1 MKQHENKTIVFFGD
15 SITDSAKSFNANH
28 PFGAGYVNM
37 LKTEIEVY
45 YPELNIKIYN
55 EGIGGNETGHLLD
68 RFDDA
73 ITSKKPD
80 LIFLFI
86 GINDVWHP
94 YENGSLP
101 VNSEILDRIT
111 ILREKIANVG
121 SKVVF
126 LTPFL
131 FPTEPFL
138 EFFTKLKPYYDSFY
152 AEYKNYLDE
161 NNLEYIDIPEIM
173 KPYSVIANDKLTK
186 DSVHPEIIGH
196 GIIAQA
202 VLNYL
207 QNN

>member
-1 MKQHENKTIVFFGD
+1 MEQHANKTIVFFGD
-15 SITDSAKSFNANH
+15 SITDSSKLYNSNH

-45 YPELNIKIYN
+45 YPKLNIKIYN
-55 EGIGGNETGHLLD
+55 EGISGNETGHLLE
-68 RFDDA
+68 RFDEA

-94 YENGSLP
+94 YDNNSLP
-101 VNSEILDRIT
+101 INKEILDRIT
-111 ILREKIANVG
+111 ELREKIKKLG

-138 EFFTKLKPYYDSFY
+138 DFFTKLKPYYDSFY
-152 AEYKNYLDE
+152 SEYKTYLNE
-161 NNLEYIDIPEIM
+161 NNLEYIDLQEIM

-207 QNN
+207 INN

>member
-55 EGIGGNETGHLLD
+55 EGVGGNETGHLLD
-68 RFDDA
+68 RFEEA

-101 VNSEILDRIT
+101 VNKEILDRIT
-111 ILREKIANVG
+111 ILRNKIKKVG

-138 EFFTKLKPYYDSFY
+138 DFFTKLKPYYDSFY
-152 AEYKNYLDE
+152 AEYKAYLIE

-207 QNN
+207 RNN